1 MENYNIYD
9 KCLEIAAQIDPEFLK
24 LMNDLEP
31 EYRTLEIKVGERIK
45 TILGMTVVDQ
55 DGEVETDDLD
65 PEQLEEVRNNI
76 IRLSGVMGMAALVGW
91 HCVSKVD
98 DRTEAMMLIQPL
110 TEMLNKS
117 INDSLAFNSVR
128 LANKH

>member
-1 MENYNIYD
+1 MCD

-31 EYRTLEIKVGERIK
+31 EYRALEIKVGERIK

-65 PEQLEEVRNNI
+65 PEQLEEVRDGI
-76 IRLSGVMGMAALVGW
+76 VRLSGVMGMAALVGW

-110 TEMLNKS
+110 MEMLNKS

>member
-1 MENYNIYD
+1 MCD

-45 TILGMTVVDQ
+45 TILGMTVVDE
-55 DGEVETDDLD
+55 DGEIETDDLD

-98 DRTEAMMLIQPL
+98 DRTEAMMLMQSL
-110 TEMLNKS
+110 MGMLNKS
-117 INDSLAFNSVR
+117 INDSLAFISVR
-128 LANKH
+128 SAAKH

>member
-1 MENYNIYD
+1 MYD
-9 KCLEIAAQIDPEFLK
+9 KYLEIAAQIDPEFLK
-24 LMNDLEP
+24 LMNELEP
-31 EYRTLEIKVGERIK
+31 EYRALEIKVGERIK
-45 TILGMTVVDQ
+45 TTLGMTVVDQ

-110 TEMLNKS
+110 MEMLNKS

-128 LANKH
+128 KAAKH

>member
-1 MENYNIYD
+1 MYD
-9 KCLEIAAQIDPEFLK
+9 KYLEIAAQIDPEFLK

-31 EYRTLEIKVGERIK
+31 EYRALEIKVGERIK

-128 LANKH
+128 LVNKH

>member
-1 MENYNIYD
+1 MYD
-9 KCLEIAAQIDPEFLK
+9 KYLEIAAQIDPEFLK

-45 TILGMTVVDQ
+45 TILGMTMVDQ

-98 DRTEAMMLIQPL
+98 DRTEAMMLMQPL
-110 TEMLNKS
+110 MGMLNKS

>member
-1 MENYNIYD
+1 MCD

-24 LMNDLEP
+24 LMNELEP
-31 EYRTLEIKVGERIK
+31 EYRALEIKVGERIK
-45 TILGMTVVDQ
+45 TILGMTMVDQ

-76 IRLSGVMGMAALVGW
+76 IRFSGVMGMAALVGW

>member
-1 MENYNIYD
+1 MCD

-31 EYRTLEIKVGERIK
+31 EYRALEIKVGERIK

-110 TEMLNKS
+110 MEMLNKS

>member
-1 MENYNIYD
+1 MCD

-45 TILGMTVVDQ
+45 TILGMTVVDE
-55 DGEVETDDLD
+55 DGEIETDDLD

>member
-1 MENYNIYD
+1 MCD

-24 LMNDLEP
+24 LMNELEP
-31 EYRTLEIKVGERIK
+31 EYRALEIKVGERIK

-65 PEQLEEVRNNI
+65 PEQLEEVRDGI

-110 TEMLNKS
+110 MEMLNKS

>member
-1 MENYNIYD
+1 MCD

-24 LMNDLEP
+24 LMNELEP
-31 EYRTLEIKVGERIK
+31 EYRALEIKVGERIK

-110 TEMLNKS
+110 MEMLNKS

>member
-1 MENYNIYD
+1 MYD
-9 KCLEIAAQIDPEFLK
+9 KYLEIAAQIDPEFLK

-45 TILGMTVVDQ
+45 TILGMTVVDE
-55 DGEVETDDLD
+55 DGEIETDDLD

-110 TEMLNKS
+110 MGILNKS
-117 INDSLAFNSVR
+117 INDSLAFISVR
-128 LANKH
+128 KAAKH

>member
-1 MENYNIYD
+1 MYD
-9 KCLEIAAQIDPEFLK
+9 KYLEIAAQIDPEFLK

-45 TILGMTVVDQ
+45 TILGMTVVDE
-55 DGEVETDDLD
+55 DGEIETDDLD

-128 LANKH
+128 LVNKH

>member
-1 MENYNIYD
+1 MCD
-9 KCLEIAAQIDPEFLK
+9 KYLEIAAQIDPEFLK

-45 TILGMTVVDQ
+45 TILGMTVVDE
-55 DGEVETDDLD
+55 DGEIETDDLD

-128 LANKH
+128 SAHKH

>member
-1 MENYNIYD
+1 MYD
-9 KCLEIAAQIDPEFLK
+9 KYLEIAAQIDPEFLK

-45 TILGMTVVDQ
+45 TILGMTVVDE
-55 DGEVETDDLD
+55 DGEIETDDLD

-98 DRTEAMMLIQPL
+98 DRTEAMMLMQSL
-110 TEMLNKS
+110 MGMLNKS
-117 INDSLAFNSVR
+117 INDSLAFISVR
-128 LANKH
+128 SAHKH

>member
-1 MENYNIYD
+1 MYD
-9 KCLEIAAQIDPEFLK
+9 KYLEIAAQIDPEFLK

-45 TILGMTVVDQ
+45 TILGMTVVDE
-55 DGEVETDDLD
+55 DGEIETDDLD

>member
-1 MENYNIYD
+1 MCD
-9 KCLEIAAQIDPEFLK
+9 TCLEIAAQIDPEFLK
-24 LMNDLEP
+24 LMNELEP
-31 EYRTLEIKVGERIK
+31 EYRALEIKVGERIK

-98 DRTEAMMLIQPL
+98 DRTEAMMLMQSL
-110 TEMLNKS
+110 MGMLNKS
-117 INDSLAFNSVR
+117 INDSLAFISVR
-128 LANKH
+128 SAAKH